1 MGYKISCSKGAEVS
15 RMILA
20 HAGISYEDY
29 RVPQEDWPA
38 MKPSKYQFQNKCPF
52 TKTFLLYSYSKWYA
66 PSFGIQWNYNHS
78 IINYWKILS
87 KAVSFG
93 WPKSY
98 GRGSS

>member
-38 MKPSKYQFQNKCPF
+38 MKPSKYQFQNTVFSSLKYRYLIIVY
-52 TKTFLLYSYSKWYA
+52 LLLKIRVSGEKK
-66 PSFGIQWNYNHS
+66 S
-78 IINYWKILS
+78 ILIK
-87 KAVSFG
+87 FFHQ
-93 WPKSY
+93 
-98 GRGSS
+98 